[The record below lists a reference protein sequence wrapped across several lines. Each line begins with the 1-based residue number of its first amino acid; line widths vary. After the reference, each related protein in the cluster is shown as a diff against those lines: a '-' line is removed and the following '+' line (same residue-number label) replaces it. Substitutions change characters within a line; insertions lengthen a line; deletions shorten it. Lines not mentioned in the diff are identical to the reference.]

1 MSVSYSL
8 VKYVPKFGK
17 NAGKGKFYARAQVNE
32 KTSLKKFSKMIAM
45 QTTVTYADVTAV
57 LVSAVENLILEL
69 QRGNQVE
76 FGDLGKF
83 RLQIVSDGA
92 DSAADFKSDTHIKGV
107 NVQYAPG
114 PELYSVFQN
123 MEFVQVASRAV
134 QRAALKAE
142 KEGAKTIDIEEVK
155 KAASKKQNTSGDS
168 SAGGDSST
176 DGEHTSGGST
186 TVGATSVIIF
196 TSPWKV
202 WFIPAVRWSG
212 WVLMP
217 WATMLIPSVS
227 ATRAVCRRAVAFL
240 IPARQPRRRR

>member
-186 TVGATSVIIF
+186 TGGSTAGGSTTGDQTSGGS
-196 TSPWKV
+196 TD
-202 WFIPAVRWSG
+202 SG
-212 WVLMP
+212 DSNGDNVN
-217 WATMLIPSVS
+217 
-227 ATRAVCRRAVAFL
+227 F
-240 IPARQPRRRR
+240 